1 MSELIGID
9 RYCAKRYTFTS
20 FMPNTQSSIRRV
32 KKTQLQTSINKIRKS
47 KYKSAVKQ
55 MYIYLESGKINEAKK
70 FLPKFHSQLMKV
82 VKTGVVSKKTASR
95 KISRVNKK
103 INNSKKNKTVFVNNL
118 QELVN

>member
-1 MSELIGID
+1 MSKLIGID

-55 MYIYLESGKINEAKK
+55 MSNYIAAGKLKEAQV
-70 FLPKFHSQLMKV
+70 FFPKFHSQLMKI
-82 VKTGVVSKKTASR
+82 VKTGVIKRKTASR
-95 KISRVNKK
+95 KISRISQKLK
-103 INNSKKNKTVFVNNL
+103 TSKK
-118 QELVN
+118 